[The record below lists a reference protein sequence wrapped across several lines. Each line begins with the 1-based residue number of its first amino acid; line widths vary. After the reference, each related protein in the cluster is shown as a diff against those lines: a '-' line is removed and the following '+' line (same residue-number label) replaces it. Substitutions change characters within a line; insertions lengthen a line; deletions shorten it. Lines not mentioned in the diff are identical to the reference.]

1 MNRDKNME
9 TAHTA
14 HTTAHPTTHPKA
26 HPTAG
31 ADAPAHQ
38 LQRRHVL
45 VAAVGLALA
54 VAAPHAAAQAVKV
67 YGATGAPSAEEVAD
81 ILANGAR
88 KSMRQRGVRLGN
100 GELPSGAE
108 PQRATDNVA
117 EASAFSMPISFDFDS
132 AELEPAALM
141 LLNLVAEGIKLN
153 NGAFK
158 VLIEGHTDAHG
169 RLSYNERLSLR
180 RAESVRRYLTEQRGL
195 SADLLLVQGLGPR
208 RPIQPEKPF
217 AAENRRVQFRAG

>member
-1 MNRDKNME
+1 MTTNAKTRPSTAVE
-9 TAHTA
+9 TPSIKLH
-14 HTTAHPTTHPKA
+14 
-26 HPTAG
+26 
-31 ADAPAHQ
+31 
-38 LQRRHVL
+38 RRQVL
-45 VAAVGLALA
+45 VGAVGLALA
-54 VAAPHAAAQAVKV
+54 VTAPLATAQAVKV
-67 YGATGAPSAEEVAD
+67 YGATGAPSAEEIAD

-100 GELPSGAE
+100 GELPSPAAPE

-117 EASAFSMPISFDFDS
+117 EANAFSMPISFDFDS

-141 LLNLVAEGIKLN
+141 MLNLVAEGIKLN

-158 VLIEGHTDAHG
+158 VVIEGHTDAHG

-180 RAESVRRYLTEQRGL
+180 RAESVRRYLIEQRGL
-195 SADLLLVQGLGPR
+195 SADLLQVQGLGPR

>member
-1 MNRDKNME
+1 MKRAQ
-9 TAHTA
+9 TAQHST
-14 HTTAHPTTHPKA
+14 
-26 HPTAG
+26 G
-31 ADAPAHQ
+31 ADAPSHE

-45 VAAVGLALA
+45 VGAVGLALG
-54 VAAPHAAAQAVKV
+54 VVAPHAAAQAVKV
-67 YGATGAPSAEEVAD
+67 YGATGAPSAEEIAD

-88 KSMRQRGVRLGN
+88 KSLRQRGVRLGN
-100 GELPSGAE
+100 GELPSPAAPE

-117 EASAFSMPISFDFDS
+117 EASAFSIPISFDFDS
-132 AELEPAALM
+132 AELDPAALT
-141 LLNLVAEGIKLN
+141 LLDLVAEGIKLN

-158 VLIEGHTDAHG
+158 VVIEGHTDAHG

-208 RPIQPEKPF
+208 RPIQPEKPY

>member
-1 MNRDKNME
+1 MTTNPKTRPS
-9 TAHTA
+9 TAV
-14 HTTAHPTTHPKA
+14 
-26 HPTAG
+26 
-31 ADAPAHQ
+31 DAPSFQ
-38 LQRRHVL
+38 LRRRQVL
-45 VAAVGLALA
+45 VAGMGLALA
-54 VAAPHAAAQAVKV
+54 IAAPHAATQAVKV
-67 YGATGAPSAEEVAD
+67 YGATGAPSAEEIAD

-100 GELPSGAE
+100 GELPSPAAPE

-141 LLNLVAEGIKLN
+141 MLNLVAEGIKLN

-158 VLIEGHTDAHG
+158 VVIEGHTDAHG

-180 RAESVRRYLTEQRGL
+180 RAESVRRYLIEQRGL

>member
-1 MNRDKNME
+1 MTTNPKTRPS
-9 TAHTA
+9 TAV
-14 HTTAHPTTHPKA
+14 
-26 HPTAG
+26 
-31 ADAPAHQ
+31 DAPSFQ
-38 LQRRHVL
+38 LRRRQVL
-45 VAAVGLALA
+45 VAGMGLALA
-54 VAAPHAAAQAVKV
+54 IAAPHAAAQAVKV
-67 YGATGAPSAEEVAD
+67 YGATGAPSAEEIAD

-100 GELPSGAE
+100 GELPSPAAPE

-141 LLNLVAEGIKLN
+141 MLNLVAEGIKLN

-158 VLIEGHTDAHG
+158 VVIEGHTDAHG

>member
-1 MNRDKNME
+1 MTTNAKTRPSTAVE
-9 TAHTA
+9 TPSIKLH
-14 HTTAHPTTHPKA
+14 
-26 HPTAG
+26 
-31 ADAPAHQ
+31 
-38 LQRRHVL
+38 RRQVL
-45 VAAVGLALA
+45 VGAVGLALA
-54 VAAPHAAAQAVKV
+54 VTAPLAAAQAVKV
-67 YGATGAPSAEEVAD
+67 YGATGAPSAEEIAD

-100 GELPSGAE
+100 GELPSPAAPE

-141 LLNLVAEGIKLN
+141 MLNLVAEGIKLN

-158 VLIEGHTDAHG
+158 VMIEGHTDAHG

-180 RAESVRRYLTEQRGL
+180 RAESVRRYLIEQRGL
-195 SADLLLVQGLGPR
+195 SADLLQVQGLGPR

>member
-1 MNRDKNME
+1 MKRAQ
-9 TAHTA
+9 TAQPST
-14 HTTAHPTTHPKA
+14 
-26 HPTAG
+26 G
-31 ADAPAHQ
+31 AEAPSFK
-38 LQRRHVL
+38 LQRRQVL
-45 VAAVGLALA
+45 LGGVGLALA
-54 VAAPHAAAQAVKV
+54 IAAPHAAAQAVKV
-67 YGATGAPSAEEVAD
+67 YGATGAPSAEEIAD

-100 GELPSGAE
+100 GELPSSAAPE
-108 PQRATDNVA
+108 AQRATDNVA

-132 AELEPAALM
+132 AELDPAALQ
-141 LLNLVAEGIKLN
+141 LLDLVAEGIKLN

-158 VLIEGHTDAHG
+158 VVIEGHTDAHG

-195 SADLLLVQGLGPR
+195 SAELLLVQGLGPR

>member
-1 MNRDKNME
+1 MKRTQ
-9 TAHTA
+9 TAQPSA
-14 HTTAHPTTHPKA
+14 RAE
-26 HPTAG
+26 
-31 ADAPAHQ
+31 APSNK
-38 LQRRHVL
+38 LQRRHLL
-45 VAAVGLALA
+45 VGAVGLALGI
-54 VAAPHAAAQAVKV
+54 AAPHAAAQAVKV
-67 YGATGAPSAEEVAD
+67 YGATGAPSAEEIAD

-100 GELPSGAE
+100 GELPSPAAPE

-141 LLNLVAEGIKLN
+141 MLNLVAEGIKLN

>member
-1 MNRDKNME
+1 MTTNAKTRPATAVE
-9 TAHTA
+9 TPSIKLH
-14 HTTAHPTTHPKA
+14 
-26 HPTAG
+26 
-31 ADAPAHQ
+31 
-38 LQRRHVL
+38 RRQVL
-45 VAAVGLALA
+45 VGAVGLALA
-54 VAAPHAAAQAVKV
+54 VTAPLAAAQAVKV
-67 YGATGAPSAEEVAD
+67 YGATGAPSAEEIAD

-100 GELPSGAE
+100 GELPSPAAPE

-132 AELEPAALM
+132 AELDPAALQ
-141 LLNLVAEGIKLN
+141 LLDLVAEGIKLN